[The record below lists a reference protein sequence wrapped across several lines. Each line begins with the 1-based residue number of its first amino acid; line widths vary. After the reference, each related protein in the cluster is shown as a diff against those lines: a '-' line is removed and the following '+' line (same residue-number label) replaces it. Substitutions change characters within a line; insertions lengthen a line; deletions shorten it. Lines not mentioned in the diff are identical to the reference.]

1 MIKKNINV
9 EYIILFFFIFTLNFQ
24 SDAFSSISKE
34 KFINQIAYIE
44 RNYKEYEVTKASNLI
59 DLNENLI
66 QNLALKLDEIELDVK
81 IGFYQEVS
89 EQLNE
94 IKANTLLKVIE
105 KDAKNNKS
113 IKELNSIQFTKIS
126 EVFEQTIPSLYTDSR
141 SINDSP
147 YLLASI
153 INEADIRL
161 CNEIVKKISNTSKEN
176 NHSNSLASN
185 VVYYASEIN
194 SNFLLDIDREQKNTL
209 IIQSV
214 NELSTELKNNT
225 FKIKKKLNN
234 NFAQDSLFAVSSAIL
249 KSKNEI
255 SNDIITAIKNTSS
268 NEKKKIGF
276 KLTQQTAELNEW
288 TEEKNISVI
297 KNRNA
302 FAEKIFPIGFSNIDQ
317 DKKDVADKLIQNTD
331 PKTSEILIKSIINT
345 HIAENNNFLKLDNKT
360 LNSLEDMFNTAEV
373 NNSNIIKSR
382 FEAEAIFDIL
392 FEDNLDPN
400 LLKNPQFQ
408 LSFALIPKKKFNL
421 NNVSPN

>member
-1 MIKKNINV
+1 MIKKNINFK
-9 EYIILFFFIFTLNFQ
+9 YIILFFFIFTINFQ

-34 KFINQIAYIE
+34 KFTNQIAFIE

-66 QNLALKLDEIELDVK
+66 QNLALELREIELDVK
-81 IGFYQEVS
+81 IAFYQEVS
-89 EQLNE
+89 RQLNE

-126 EVFEQTIPSLYTDSR
+126 EVFEQTIPSLYKDNR

-153 INEADIRL
+153 INEADLRL

-209 IIQSV
+209 ILQSV
-214 NELSTELKNNT
+214 NELSNELKNNK

-234 NFAQDSLFAVSSAIL
+234 NYAQDSLFAVSSAIL

-255 SNDIITAIKNTSS
+255 SSDIIAAIENTSF
-268 NEKKKIGF
+268 NERKKIGF
-276 KLTQQTAELNEW
+276 KIIQQTAELNEW
-288 TEEKNISVI
+288 TEENNINVI
-297 KNRNA
+297 KNRNI

-317 DKKDVADKLIQNTD
+317 DKKDVANKLIQNTD
-331 PKTSEILIKSIINT
+331 PKTSEILIKSIIDT
-345 HIAENNNFLKLDNKT
+345 HIAENNNFFKLDKKT
-360 LNSLEDMFNTAEV
+360 LNSLDDMFNTAKV
-373 NNSNIIKSR
+373 NNSQIIKSS
-382 FEAEAIFDIL
+382 FEAEAIFDFL
-392 FEDNLDPN
+392 FEDTLDPN

>member
-1 MIKKNINV
+1 MIKKNINI
-9 EYIILFFFIFTLNFQ
+9 EYIILFFFIFILNFQ
-24 SDAFSSISKE
+24 SDALSSISKE
-34 KFINQIAYIE
+34 KFINQIAFIE

-66 QNLALKLDEIELDVK
+66 QNLALELDEIELDVK

-194 SNFLLDIDREQKNTL
+194 SNFLLDIDKEVKNIL
-209 IIQSV
+209 IKQSV
-214 NELSTELKNNT
+214 NELSSELKNNKY
-225 FKIKKKLNN
+225 KIQKKLNN
-234 NFAQDSLFAVSSAIL
+234 NYAQDSLLALSSAVL

-255 SNDIITAIKNTSS
+255 SSDIITAIKNTSS

-317 DKKDVADKLIQNTD
+317 DKKDVAYKLIQNTD

-345 HIAENNNFLKLDNKT
+345 HIAENNNFFKLDNKT
-360 LNSLEDMFNTAEV
+360 LNSLEDMFSTAEV

>member
-9 EYIILFFFIFTLNFQ
+9 EYIIVFFFIFTLNFQ

-34 KFINQIAYIE
+34 KFINQIAFIE

-66 QNLALKLDEIELDVK
+66 QNLALELDEIELDVK

-194 SNFLLDIDREQKNTL
+194 SNFLLDIDKEVKNIL
-209 IIQSV
+209 IKQSV
-214 NELSTELKNNT
+214 NELSSELKNNKY
-225 FKIKKKLNN
+225 KIQKKLNN
-234 NFAQDSLFAVSSAIL
+234 NYAQDSLLALSSAVL

-255 SNDIITAIKNTSS
+255 SSDIITAIKNTSS

-317 DKKDVADKLIQNTD
+317 DKKDVAYKLIQNTD

-345 HIAENNNFLKLDNKT
+345 HIAENNNFFKLDNKT
-360 LNSLEDMFNTAEV
+360 LNSLEDMFSTAEV

>member
-1 MIKKNINV
+1 MIKKNINFK
-9 EYIILFFFIFTLNFQ
+9 YIILFFFIFTINFQ

-34 KFINQIAYIE
+34 KFTNQIAFIE

-66 QNLALKLDEIELDVK
+66 QNLALELGELEIDVK
-81 IGFYQEVS
+81 IAYYQEVS
-89 EQLNE
+89 ELLNE
-94 IKANTLLKVIE
+94 IKSNVLLKVIE

-126 EVFEQTIPSLYTDSR
+126 EVFEQAIPSLYKDNR

-153 INEADIRL
+153 INEADLRL

-185 VVYYASEIN
+185 VIYYASEIN

-214 NELSTELKNNT
+214 NELSNELKSNK

-234 NFAQDSLFAVSSAIL
+234 NFVQNSLFAVSSAIL

-255 SNDIITAIKNTSS
+255 SSDIIAAIENTSS
-268 NEKKKIGF
+268 NEKKK
-276 KLTQQTAELNEW
+276 LDLN
-288 TEEKNISVI
+288 
-297 KNRNA
+297 
-302 FAEKIFPIGFSNIDQ
+302 
-317 DKKDVADKLIQNTD
+317 
-331 PKTSEILIKSIINT
+331 
-345 HIAENNNFLKLDNKT
+345 
-360 LNSLEDMFNTAEV
+360 
-373 NNSNIIKSR
+373 
-382 FEAEAIFDIL
+382 
-392 FEDNLDPN
+392 
-400 LLKNPQFQ
+400 
-408 LSFALIPKKKFNL
+408 
-421 NNVSPN
+421 

>member
-1 MIKKNINV
+1 MIKKNINFK
-9 EYIILFFFIFTLNFQ
+9 YIILFFFIFTINFQ

-34 KFINQIAYIE
+34 KFTNQIAFIE
-44 RNYKEYEVTKASNLI
+44 RNYKEYEITKASNLI

-66 QNLALKLDEIELDVK
+66 QNLALELGEIELDVK
-81 IGFYQEVS
+81 IAFYQEVS
-89 EQLNE
+89 KLLNE
-94 IKANTLLKVIE
+94 IKANTLLKIIE
-105 KDAKNNKS
+105 RDAKNNKS

-126 EVFEQTIPSLYTDSR
+126 EVFEQTIVSLYKDNR

-194 SNFLLDIDREQKNTL
+194 SNFLLDIDQEQKNTL
-209 IIQSV
+209 ILQSV
-214 NELSTELKNNT
+214 NELSNELKNNK

-234 NFAQDSLFAVSSAIL
+234 NYAQDSLFAVSSAIL
-249 KSKNEI
+249 KSKNQI
-255 SNDIITAIKNTSS
+255 SSDIIAAIENTSF
-268 NEKKKIGF
+268 NERKKIGF
-276 KLTQQTAELNEW
+276 KIIQQTAELNEW
-288 TEEKNISVI
+288 TEENNINVI
-297 KNRNA
+297 KNRNF

-331 PKTSEILIKSIINT
+331 SKTSEILIKSIIDI
-345 HIAENNNFLKLDNKT
+345 HIAENNNFFKLDKKT
-360 LNSLEDMFNTAEV
+360 LNSLDDMFNTAKV
-373 NNSNIIKSR
+373 NNSQIIKSS
-382 FEAEAIFDIL
+382 FEAEAIFDFL
-392 FEDNLDPN
+392 FEDTLDPN